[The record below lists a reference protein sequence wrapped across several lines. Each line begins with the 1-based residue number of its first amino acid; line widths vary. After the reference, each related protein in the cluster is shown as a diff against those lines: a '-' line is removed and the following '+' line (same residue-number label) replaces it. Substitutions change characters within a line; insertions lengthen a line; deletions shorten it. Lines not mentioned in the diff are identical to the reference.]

1 MLVTITGPGK
11 QVRSGLYGVIKS
23 LDLSPFWSM
32 FRVKNL
38 NKDKSKDFVKDSG
51 KLTFLQNSEN
61 YEQMILSER
70 KWTYR
75 IASNDIPPQFSI
87 S

>member
-1 MLVTITGPGK
+1 MEG
-11 QVRSGLYGVIKS
+11 KS
-23 LDLSPFWSM
+23 LNLSDPKISFTKILDTCTKCTA
-32 FRVKNL
+32 VHEC

-61 YEQMILSER
+61 YEKMLLSER

-75 IASNDIPPQFSI
+75 IASDDIPPQFSI